1 MCSLL
6 ICIYR
11 CWSLE
16 VFDEEVHGGKNCA
29 GMISMLYKVMLNVVG
44 KFVKNQIIITFAV
57 TRRHSPREDTQRD

>member
-1 MCSLL
+1 
-6 ICIYR
+6 
-11 CWSLE
+11 